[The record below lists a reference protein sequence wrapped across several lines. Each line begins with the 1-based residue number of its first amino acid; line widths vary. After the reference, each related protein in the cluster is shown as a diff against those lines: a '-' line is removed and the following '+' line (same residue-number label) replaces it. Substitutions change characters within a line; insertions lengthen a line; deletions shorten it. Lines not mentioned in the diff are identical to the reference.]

1 MLMDD
6 EGLSYDQIMDLINKR
21 DEEENK
27 DRRKKKSDLVIRMS
41 NILNL
46 GAWAIMLAVWAV
58 IDRAAPQ
65 KGMMMINTF
74 FDVHFGVAGQGR
86 TGWDRSLIY
95 TAYLMML
102 FSLGS
107 CLIAFVL
114 NLMRRK
120 RKNDKL
126 RISIIFISVITI
138 VVFVIFLLNFWRYLF

>member
-1 MLMDD
+1 MDD
-6 EGLSYDQIMDLINKR
+6 EGLSYDQIMALVNKR
-21 DEEENK
+21 DDEEKK
-27 DRRKKKSDLVIRMS
+27 DRRRKKPDAVGRMAT
-41 NILNL
+41 ILTL
-46 GAWAIMLAVWAV
+46 GAWSIMFAVWAV

-95 TAYLMML
+95 VAYLMIL

-120 RKNDKL
+120 RKTDKFRL
-126 RISIIFISVITI
+126 SIIIIGAITI
-138 VVFVIFLLNFWRYLF
+138 IVLVIFLINFWRYLF